1 MVLGV
6 AFQVSS
12 TSQGTIFLDASR
24 MKNLTQI
31 VPHAICLTGPKSP
44 HRREVELLIER
55 TFSNCYGSRISRHYP
70 NLLSVHGADGN
81 VLAAVGFRC
90 AAEEPLFL
98 EQYLSQSVDC
108 AASAAFGAGIKRSN
122 IIEIG
127 NLASDGKGASIFL
140 FVTLA
145 AYLQQHGFTHAVAT
159 ATDTLRKAFRF
170 LKFDLVELAA
180 ADRRALPDQG
190 HAWGTYYERNPV
202 VVACPISQ
210 GFGRLERFLPA
221 QNNPDIRALFSSQ
234 GHSLAEEASIQ

>member
-31 VPHAICLTGPKSP
+31 VPHAICLTGPSSP
-44 HRREVELLIER
+44 NRRDVERLIER
-55 TFSNCYGSRISRHYP
+55 TFSNCYDSRISRHYP
-70 NLLSVHGADGN
+70 NLLSVHDAMGN

-90 AAEEPLFL
+90 AADEPLFL
-98 EQYLSQSVDC
+98 EQYLNQGVDR
-108 AASAAFGAGIKRSN
+108 AASAAFGTGIDRHR

-127 NLASDGKGASIFL
+127 NLASNGKGASIFL

-145 AYLQQHGFTHAVAT
+145 AYLQQQGYTHAVAT

-180 ADRRALPDQG
+180 ADRNALPDQG
-190 HAWGTYYERNPV
+190 STWGRYYERDPV

-210 GFGRLERFLPA
+210 GFGRLERFLPTR
-221 QNNPDIRALFSSQ
+221 NNPDIRALFSSQ
-234 GHSLAEEASIQ
+234 GHHHVQETTIQ